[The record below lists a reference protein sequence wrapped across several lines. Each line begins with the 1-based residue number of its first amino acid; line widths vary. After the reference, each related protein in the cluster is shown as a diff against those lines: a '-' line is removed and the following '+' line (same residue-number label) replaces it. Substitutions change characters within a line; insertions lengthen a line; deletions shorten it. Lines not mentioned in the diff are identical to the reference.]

1 MGLAASDTD
10 TNGTLVE
17 ETVIRELSPG
27 HLQSALVSTPTPNI
41 QCGAVLAR
49 LYIQRGGVS
58 LMESSAC
65 LIDDYVF
72 SGHSAAWDGSITIL
86 PGDQLRLSLISS
98 EIARVRASV
107 SIEPKSAG

>member
-1 MGLAASDTD
+1 
-10 TNGTLVE
+10 
-17 ETVIRELSPG
+17 
-27 HLQSALVSTPTPNI
+27 
-41 QCGAVLAR
+41 
-49 LYIQRGGVS
+49 
-58 LMESSAC
+58 MESSAC